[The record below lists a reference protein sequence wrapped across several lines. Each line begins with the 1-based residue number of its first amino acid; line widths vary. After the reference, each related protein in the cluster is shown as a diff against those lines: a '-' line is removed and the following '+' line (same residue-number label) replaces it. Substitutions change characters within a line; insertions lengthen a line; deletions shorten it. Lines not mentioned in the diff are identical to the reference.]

1 MKPEKYDKKIE
12 ELIGRAIGRQRP
24 TFDFDKWQED
34 HKKEVQIYKA
44 QSKKPSESVK
54 SSEIRRKIM
63 KSPITKL
70 AAAAVLLIGVGYI
83 VGRLSAPR
91 LLDVEQ
97 LQANLETSLKS
108 SIEPII
114 RQDLLEE
121 MNHQWEVSLASNRVQ
136 FKAEVRQ
143 ILIDLIRAIDAVKTQ
158 DRRWI
163 VEAMDQ
169 IELNRVRDKTQLI
182 NGLEALAAGT
192 DTKLLRTKQD
202 IAKLLVYSQLGGV
215 VPEEL
220 KSLITSNENE
230 RSKE

>member
-1 MKPEKYDKKIE
+1 MKLTDKIKRLINKSGVRTSCEVDKRIVGDALEYMEKKQE
-12 ELIGRAIGRQRP
+12 ESASSGSNVRGAIFNR
-24 TFDFDKWQED
+24 T
-34 HKKEVQIYKA
+34 
-44 QSKKPSESVK
+44 
-54 SSEIRRKIM
+54 
-63 KSPITKL
+63 ITKL

-83 VGRLSAPR
+83 IGRLSAPR
-91 LLDVEQ
+91 WVDVEQ
-97 LQANLETSLKS
+97 LQATLEASLRS
-108 SIEPII
+108 SLEPAI

-136 FKAEVRQ
+136 FKAEVKQ

-182 NGLEALAAGT
+182 NGLEALAVGT

-202 IAKLLVYSQLGGV
+202 IAKLLVYSQPGGV

-220 KSLITSNENE
+220 KGLITSNENE
-230 RSKE
+230 RSEQ

>member
-1 MKPEKYDKKIE
+1 MNPADKIK
-12 ELIGRAIGRQRP
+12 ELINKSDAKTVSETDKRILGDALEHLEKLKQKKSADTGSNIFRVIFNSP
-24 TFDFDKWQED
+24 TT
-34 HKKEVQIYKA
+34 
-44 QSKKPSESVK
+44 
-54 SSEIRRKIM
+54 R
-63 KSPITKL
+63 L
-70 AAAAVLLIGVGYI
+70 AAAAIVLIAAGFVA
-83 VGRLSAPR
+83 GRLSAPR

-97 LQANLETSLKS
+97 LQATLETSLKS
-108 SIEPII
+108 SIEPAI

-121 MNHQWEVSLASNRVQ
+121 MNHQWDVSLASNRTQ

-169 IELNRVRDKTQLI
+169 IELNRLRDKTRFI
-182 NGLEALAAGT
+182 NGLEALAVGT

-202 IAKLLVYSQLGGV
+202 IAKLLVYSQPGGV